1 MVNNPDRKLEYMAM
15 NNLRKILLGTALLL
29 SLLKAYAQL
38 PYKFV
43 DGRKGN
49 YCTACEKLIA
59 EKPKEVGF
67 GIQINTNGDIY
78 FMMNNTQ
85 WFYKIFRG
93 DSYGVTVD
101 LVSKDRYTCSN
112 SDLRNGAIVLPMGT
126 MLFPVYKPEL
136 VKGINSM
143 SEGNVF
149 IKIGNVPKSLMNKQL
164 EGNLVIMNGNNICF
178 YTNFVNID
186 RSEWQLLP
194 MGLFTD
200 TLLQVTKINT
210 NRQDDFF
217 TYTKRLQLEVPFEKS
232 SAGFSGNYLRTLYDS
247 VELTK
252 YSIRKI
258 ELRAYSS
265 IEGPEK
271 LNKELMKQRAD
282 TIIRALKNYQSALGQ
297 IKLITAENWMDFFKD
312 IRQTKFSGLQDLS
325 KSEIKQKLTDN
336 VLLNELEPLLAK
348 HRKGVLTIYL
358 EAKSSAALI
367 TNTSILSDFNNA
379 VTAKDISKARAI
391 QRELVDRIRD
401 NQLPLEYM
409 NRLEVPQS
417 KEFSALLN
425 DREVYKYLLRAS
437 SEYEALDNFL
447 VLKQLDPENGRIN
460 YNICALRFFMWQF
473 GADTLAPKVLP
484 AEIDALSKQG
494 INAVLVKRMLINY
507 HILKCE
513 DNMRTFDY
521 DGKDKS
527 LDLIRTIY
535 RNIVLNDEDIYSLAK
550 YFAHY
555 AHFDWSEEI
564 IAPRIDKIDVSE
576 DLVFYYVNLSFFSS
590 ASYDSEE
597 FRKAALNAINLN
609 NKRFCNFFLPN
620 DKGGAS
626 MQLLGYGVMKK
637 MYCEACK

>member
-1 MVNNPDRKLEYMAM
+1 MAM